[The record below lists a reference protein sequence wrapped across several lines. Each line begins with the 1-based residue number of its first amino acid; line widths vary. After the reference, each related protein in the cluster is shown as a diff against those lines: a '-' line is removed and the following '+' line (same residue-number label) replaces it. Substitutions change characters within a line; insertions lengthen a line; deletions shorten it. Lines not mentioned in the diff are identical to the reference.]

1 MSDFLNLKPG
11 QVVFLMPGAGLPSVQ
26 SENGTYAIVGLVEGN
41 FAITSAG
48 RLLTIHDADDIVTGC
63 MPGILKPE
71 EWRLSGTARQLH
83 ATLTRGIEPSYN
95 GDAIIE
101 EE

>member
-1 MSDFLNLKPG
+1 MSDFMNLVPG
-11 QVVFLMPGAGLPSVQ
+11 QVIFLMPGTGLPSVQ
-26 SENGTYAIVGLVEGN
+26 SENGTYAIVGLVEEN
-41 FAITSAG
+41 FAVTSAG
-48 RLLTIHDADDIVTGC
+48 RLLTVHDADDIVLGTL
-63 MPGILKPE
+63 PGVLKPN

-83 ATLTRGIEPSYN
+83 AALTRGTEPSYS